1 MEFKP
6 LLDRVNP
13 VLTVSDRLSRSS
25 ITLTAAGEPMLE
37 VREDGFYVRGV
48 RLEQDER
55 EAREVY
61 ESFKAWLAWA
71 NLTKTY

>member
-1 MEFKP
+1 MEFAP
-6 LLDRVNP
+6 LLKKVKP
-13 VLTVSDRLSRSS
+13 VLTVSDTLSKSS
-25 ITLTAAGEPMLE
+25 ISLTAAGEPMLE

-48 RLEQDER
+48 KLEQDEK

-71 NLTKTY
+71 QLNRV

>member
-1 MEFKP
+1 MELKP

-25 ITLTAAGEPMLE
+25 ITLSAAGETMLE
-37 VREDGFYVRGV
+37 VKEDGFYVRGV
-48 RLEQDER
+48 KLEQDER

>member
-6 LLDRVNP
+6 LLDKVNP

-48 RLEQDER
+48 KLEQDDR

>member
-1 MEFKP
+1 MEFAP
-6 LLDRVNP
+6 LLKKVKP
-13 VLTVSDRLSRSS
+13 VLTVSDTLSKSYIS
-25 ITLTAAGEPMLE
+25 LTAAGEPMLE

-48 RLEQDER
+48 KLEQDEK

-71 NLTKTY
+71 QLNRV